1 MAQFKNNQ
9 CSRRRFN
16 SQILGGVIT
25 LGFSPSLLAQS
36 NSFFNDEIDW
46 YNAKDI
52 GVEGKGW
59 ADTLRYFD
67 GRFNN
72 LRVVLTVYYLTGS
85 F

>member
-67 GRFNN
+67 RLPSKAAYDNKGYARI
-72 LRVVLTVYYLTGS
+72 L
-85 F
+85 